1 MSGIDDYKITD
12 TAGYK
17 VQDTPGDS
25 LVGTVEENKQV
36 FDKLGELIIT
46 HFNNAM
52 DYLKTKK
59 IDNSYT
65 AKTGKPTTNLTPDF
79 GDTVTISQV
88 TTDNSG
94 RVTDLTDRT
103 VTIPD
108 TLATTSS
115 AGLLSAADKIK
126 LDGVSGNTLTIETT
140 FLCDTYYDS
149 KDLLAGDY
157 GLESWSDWVV
167 VGLEDKTPLQSDY
180 SGQRIVM
187 YNGTPYLNI
196 QAEKT
201 SSSKLRITVYQ
212 NMNITRTHTCRIV
225 LMQVPSEV

>member
-1 MSGIDDYKITD
+1 MAGIDDYKITD

-65 AKTGKPTTNLTPDF
+65 AKTGKPTTNQAPGF
-79 GDTVTISQV
+79 GDAVTISQV

-103 VTIPD
+103 ITIPD

-140 FLCDTYYDS
+140 VLCDT
-149 KDLLAGDY
+149 
-157 GLESWSDWVV
+157 
-167 VGLEDKTPLQSDY
+167 P
-180 SGQRIVM
+180 
-187 YNGTPYLNI
+187 
-196 QAEKT
+196 
-201 SSSKLRITVYQ
+201 
-212 NMNITRTHTCRIV
+212 
-225 LMQVPSEV
+225 